1 MWQSVGG
8 RENVCT
14 GAALTVPYSWRLK
27 SINSFHG
34 REFASVQDNEKLW
47 ENFDIDKCQAD
58 MMVVLPTSI
67 RDGRCPYDSYKL
79 REGLATQPQSM
90 R

>member
-1 MWQSVGG
+1 MCQSVGG

-27 SINSFHG
+27 SINSSMAESLQG
-34 REFASVQDNEKLW
+34 VQVMDFNHLW
-47 ENFDIDKCQAD
+47 ENFDNSNCQAD

-67 RDGRCPYDSYKL
+67 STG
-79 REGLATQPQSM
+79 M
-90 R
+90 H